1 MSLYQVASSS
11 PSLQCSNACMK
22 TNITDI
28 TLDVPCNHTG
38 MTSQAVSH
46 KAQLHQTLKIGW
58 LIGNLL

>member
-22 TNITDI
+22 TDVTDN
-28 TLDVPCNHTG
+28 TLDVPCKHTG

-46 KAQLHQTLKIGW
+46 KSPITS
-58 LIGNLL
+58 NT